1 MSAYWFET
9 WFDTPLYEQLYA
21 NRDEREAR
29 QLARLIAAYFPPSV
43 FPSVLDV
50 ACGRGRHSL
59 NLARLGYTN
68 ILGVDLAANAIT
80 RAKEKAGKES
90 EEIARRLRF
99 ARHDMREAVE
109 GRFDL
114 VVNLF
119 TSFGYMSGEA
129 ENTQVLHHMLDS
141 VEQRGAFVLDFLN
154 APAVAQGLVPEE
166 QLPLEGY
173 DIFIQR
179 FIKDGAVHKN
189 MQFTHRE
196 SGEMQEFT
204 ERVAL
209 YDADWFRDALAGR
222 GFEISHLFGQYDGA
236 PYDEESPRLL
246 LFARPKV
253 K

>member
-1 MSAYWFET
+1 MSADWFET

-21 NRDEREAR
+21 NRDNAEAQ

-80 RAKEKAGKES
+80 KANEEAGKQSDELA
-90 EEIARRLRF
+90 ERLRF
-99 ARHDMREAVE
+99 TRHDMRNPVE

-119 TSFGYMSGEA
+119 TSFGYMSDERD
-129 ENTQVLHHMLDS
+129 NIQVLNHMLDS
-141 VEQRGAFVLDFLN
+141 VAERGVFVIDFLN
-154 APAVAQGLVPEE
+154 APAVKSTLVPEE
-166 QLPLEGY
+166 RLQLKGY
-173 DIFIQR
+173 DIYIRR
-179 FIKDGAVHKN
+179 FIKDRAVHKI

-209 YDADWFRDALAGR
+209 YDADWFRDALAGP
-222 GFEISHLFGQYDGA
+222 GFEITHLFGQYDGA

-246 LFARPKV
+246 LFARPKG
-253 K
+253 